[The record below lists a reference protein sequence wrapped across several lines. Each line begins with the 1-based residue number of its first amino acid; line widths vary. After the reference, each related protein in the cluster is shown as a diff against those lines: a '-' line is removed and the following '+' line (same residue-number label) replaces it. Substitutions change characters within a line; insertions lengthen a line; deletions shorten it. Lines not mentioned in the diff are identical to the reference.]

1 MILSIDEPMRV
12 KKEKLESSSKRNRS
26 KKGRSISRDLTIFLV
41 LVVVVTFAL
50 VISVRSLV
58 VSRKAK
64 AQLEEKVDEYMSY
77 LIDSLELPI
86 WNLDEES
93 VRKIGKSYIDNELVA
108 VIRITRPDGNVIFEK
123 VKENEQDLIKRA
135 GKVIHDGEIIG
146 HIELGLTKRL
156 YKENNRQLLWTS
168 VLMML
173 VIISALSGVTGLL
186 LRVFL
191 KRPIDDLL
199 KGIDRIAKGDYEYKF
214 HEAKQR
220 EIETI
225 ITSFNYMA
233 KQINSRE
240 KSLNSVNRR
249 LEDEISEH
257 KRAVEALRE
266 SEEKYRGIFENAVE
280 GIFQST
286 QDGRFISVNPALARI
301 IGYDSPAEMIE
312 NVTDIAQQ
320 LYVDPAQQDELIR
333 LCKQGLVFN
342 FEEQLYRKDGS
353 KIWVSINARPTFD
366 ETGNL
371 ICIEGII
378 LDITEQKKSE
388 EKIKNYSKRLE
399 EMVEERTKA
408 LKDAQEQLVR
418 QEKLAVIGQL
428 ASGVGHEL
436 RNPIGVIGNSTYY
449 LNMKLKDVDD
459 KTKKHLDILQR
470 EVLRTNTIITDL
482 LDFSRVKPPAFEEAD
497 LNNIVKETIST
508 TEVPENITLETKLD
522 EKLPRISVDA
532 DQIRRVIMNI
542 ASNAVG
548 AMPDGGR
555 LKINSGV
562 KKDFVEITFKDTGEG
577 ISKENLQ
584 KIFEPLFTMKAKG
597 IGLGLAIVKGIV
609 EGHKGEIEV
618 ESEVGKGST
627 FIIKLPAQSKRE

>member
-1 MILSIDEPMRV
+1 
-12 KKEKLESSSKRNRS
+12 
-26 KKGRSISRDLTIFLV
+26 
-41 LVVVVTFAL
+41 
-50 VISVRSLV
+50 
-58 VSRKAK
+58 
-64 AQLEEKVDEYMSY
+64 
-77 LIDSLELPI
+77 
-86 WNLDEES
+86 
-93 VRKIGKSYIDNELVA
+93 
-108 VIRITRPDGNVIFEK
+108 
-123 VKENEQDLIKRA
+123 
-135 GKVIHDGEIIG
+135 
-146 HIELGLTKRL
+146 
-156 YKENNRQLLWTS
+156 
-168 VLMML
+168 
-173 VIISALSGVTGLL
+173 
-186 LRVFL
+186 
-191 KRPIDDLL
+191 
-199 KGIDRIAKGDYEYKF
+199 
-214 HEAKQR
+214 
-220 EIETI
+220 
-225 ITSFNYMA
+225 MA

-320 LYVDPAQQDELIR
+320 LYVDPAQRDELIR

-353 KIWVSINARPTFD
+353 KIWVSVNARPTFD

-532 DQIRRVIMNI
+532 DQIGRVIMNI

-548 AMPDGGR
+548 AMPEGGR
-555 LKINSGV
+555 LAIKTVV

-577 ISKENLQ
+577 ITKENLQ
-584 KIFEPLFTMKAKG
+584 KIFEPLFTTKAKG

-618 ESEVGKGST
+618 ESKVGKGST

>member
-1 MILSIDEPMRV
+1 
-12 KKEKLESSSKRNRS
+12 
-26 KKGRSISRDLTIFLV
+26 
-41 LVVVVTFAL
+41 
-50 VISVRSLV
+50 
-58 VSRKAK
+58 
-64 AQLEEKVDEYMSY
+64 
-77 LIDSLELPI
+77 
-86 WNLDEES
+86 
-93 VRKIGKSYIDNELVA
+93 
-108 VIRITRPDGNVIFEK
+108 
-123 VKENEQDLIKRA
+123 
-135 GKVIHDGEIIG
+135 
-146 HIELGLTKRL
+146 
-156 YKENNRQLLWTS
+156 
-168 VLMML
+168 
-173 VIISALSGVTGLL
+173 
-186 LRVFL
+186 
-191 KRPIDDLL
+191 
-199 KGIDRIAKGDYEYKF
+199 
-214 HEAKQR
+214 
-220 EIETI
+220 
-225 ITSFNYMA
+225 
-233 KQINSRE
+233 
-240 KSLNSVNRR
+240 
-249 LEDEISEH
+249 
-257 KRAVEALRE
+257 
-266 SEEKYRGIFENAVE
+266 
-280 GIFQST
+280 
-286 QDGRFISVNPALARI
+286 
-301 IGYDSPAEMIE
+301 
-312 NVTDIAQQ
+312 
-320 LYVDPAQQDELIR
+320 LIR

-353 KIWVSINARPTFD
+353 KIWVSVNARPTFD

-371 ICIEGII
+371 IGIEGII

-532 DQIRRVIMNI
+532 DQIGRVIMNI

-548 AMPDGGR
+548 AMPEGGR
-555 LKINSGV
+555 LAIKTVV

-584 KIFEPLFTMKAKG
+584 KIFEPLFTTKAKG